1 MKQGLVADLGTEQ
14 VRFTPDGRV
23 SVLDAIQV
31 VIGSKC
37 PALLWEKLSS
47 EYPQVLKHCEDYRF
61 QREDSIS
68 VVDSKGWEMILALL
82 GKQSSDPN
90 PDWQEQLC

>member
-1 MKQGLVADLGTEQ
+1 MEQGLVVELGTEQ

-31 VIGSKC
+31 VTGSKC

-47 EYPQVLKHCEDYRF
+47 EHPQVLKHCEDYWF
-61 QREDSIS
+61 PGEDSIP
-68 VVDSKGWEMILALL
+68 VVDTKGWEMILALL
-82 GKQSSDPN
+82 VKQSSDPN
-90 PDWQEQLC
+90 PD